1 MMGGGGVTGLDKL
14 RATGTST
21 TGSSEEEEEEYSRQ
35 IGWGEDETGR
45 GVVYR
50 GRAGGEAIPSQQLT
64 LTFTCLASYS
74 FHS

>member
-1 MMGGGGVTGLDKL
+1 MRGGGGVTGLDKL

-50 GRAGGEAIPSQQLT
+50 GRAGGEADGEGGS
-64 LTFTCLASYS
+64 AEGSRVS
-74 FHS
+74 KSMEVR